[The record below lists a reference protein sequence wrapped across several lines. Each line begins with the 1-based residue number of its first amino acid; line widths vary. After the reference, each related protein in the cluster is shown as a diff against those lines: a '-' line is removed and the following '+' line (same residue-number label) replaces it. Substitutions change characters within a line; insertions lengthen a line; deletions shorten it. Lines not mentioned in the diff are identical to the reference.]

1 MTRATNKQTAVQ
13 GQNREDVRQHNLSLI
28 LRTLHL
34 QGQVSRSHLTSSSG
48 LNRSTISDLV
58 SELQELGLAIESEA
72 QAPSGVGRPS
82 LMVSPSE
89 DIVAF
94 SVHPE
99 IDATTIGVVT
109 LGGKVLHR
117 ERILNGGAPT
127 PKQSAEIAG
136 AAISRTRSELKPNVR
151 IAGVGVAVPGQVR
164 VADGVIRLAPHLGW
178 IEAPF
183 GPVLSQLTGLPVF
196 LDNDASLGC
205 IAERDFGAARGL
217 TDVIYLYAG
226 SGGIGGGVIA
236 EGSKLRG
243 SSGYAGELGHVRISS
258 SNKKDYSGLE
268 GTLEALVS
276 RDDLLDALKLFGAD
290 DEEID
295 REIQGQ
301 ISPKVKKVLDAQ
313 IEYLGQGLAT
323 YVNIFNPQAIVLAG
337 FLTTLFNYAPDRV
350 IETMRANALAAS
362 HERVVIRNGE
372 LGSNL
377 MMVGCADL
385 AFSALLQRPSD
396 AQLIS
401 ARQPK
406 GK

>member
-1 MTRATNKQTAVQ
+1 MTRAANKQTAAQ
-13 GQNREDVRQHNLSLI
+13 GQNRDDVRQHNLSLV

-34 QGQVSRSHLTSSSG
+34 LGQVSRSHLTSSSG

-58 SELQELGLAIESEA
+58 SELQELGLATESEA
-72 QAPSGVGRPS
+72 QASSGVGRPS

-99 IDATTIGVVT
+99 IDATTVGVVT

-117 ERILNGGAPT
+117 ERIVNGGAPT

-136 AAISRTRSELKPNVR
+136 AAISRIRTELKPNVR

-183 GPVLSQLTGLPVF
+183 GPALSQLTGLPVF

-372 LGSNL
+372 LGTNL
-377 MMVGCADL
+377 MMVGSADL

-396 AQLIS
+396 AQLIA